1 MVKPLFWGALDRA
14 IENAANGASTSD
26 VATRFDL
33 HRLRGHFPIIL
44 VDIAQDEAGAAV
56 FLQVPEFLDAELF
69 AGYGKFLV
77 SIGDFLGG
85 SQFQRETVNR
95 R

>member
-1 MVKPLFWGALDRA
+1 MK
-14 IENAANGASTSD
+14 NAADGASTGGG
-26 VATRFDL
+26 ATRFDL
-33 HRLRGHFPIIL
+33 HRLRGHFPIVL

-69 AGYGKFLV
+69 AGYGKLLV
-77 SIGDFLGG
+77 SIGDFFGG
-85 SQFQRETVNR
+85 SQFQRETVSR